1 MRISDWSSDVLLFRS
16 HRQPPHLQLPIRGIA
31 IVPELL
37 EPACGE
43 QGLRMACTVEPFG
56 RAKRLVDGL
65 LPGANAA
72 QVDGDDGARLRKPV
86 RVRSEEHTPELQS
99 PTRTSYAVFW
109 LEKKSALRQ
118 LLRSTN

>member
-1 MRISDWSSDVLLFRS
+1 MIRRPPRSTRTYTLFPYTTLVRS
-16 HRQPPHLQLPIRGIA
+16 HRPPPHLQLPIRGIA

-43 QGLRMACTVEPFG
+43 QGLRMACNVEPFG

-65 LPGANAA
+65 LPGANGA

-86 RVRSEEHTPELQS
+86 RVEEIGRAH
-99 PTRTSYAVFW
+99 V
-109 LEKKSALRQ
+109 
-118 LLRSTN
+118 